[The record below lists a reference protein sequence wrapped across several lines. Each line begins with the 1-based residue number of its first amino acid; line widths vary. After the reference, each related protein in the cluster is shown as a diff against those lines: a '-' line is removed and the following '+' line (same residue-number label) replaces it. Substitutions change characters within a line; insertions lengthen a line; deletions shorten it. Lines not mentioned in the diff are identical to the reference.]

1 MSTPDDV
8 WEWIS
13 KPLEE
18 LKKGYT
24 DNPTQ
29 PWAERRQTFLQ
40 KLELSDASEDPV
52 VEQLLE
58 RLDES
63 SEADRNRILG
73 SDELDSMAKQLVQE
87 HGASQEAAEGEAAYD
102 EQVWQTYLEENGPEW
117 DGTEDNWEEFQ
128 TWFAYDAGEHGLSTP
143 AAELLALLTPQTA
156 AERIATFAEY
166 GVTITPPQEAGDEA
180 GYDEQEWQTY
190 LEENGP
196 EWDGTEDSWEGFRTW
211 FAYDAGEHGL
221 STPAAELLAL
231 LTPQTAA
238 ERIATFAEY
247 GVTITAPEQ
256 ADWADEAAPAPAEE
270 ELGAQEPAAQAQAG
284 PGPGE
289 QEEPGL
295 ETQRPDLTSEQ
306 IDTIMKEVLAK
317 NKDKGFEK
325 IPPAR
330 RKELMD
336 QVLGRR

>member
-13 KPLEE
+13 HPLEE

-24 DNPTQ
+24 DDPTQ

-102 EQVWQTYLEENGPEW
+102 EQEWQTYLEENGPEW

-128 TWFAYDAGEHGLSTP
+128 
-143 AAELLALLTPQTA
+143 
-156 AERIATFAEY
+156 
-166 GVTITPPQEAGDEA
+166 
-180 GYDEQEWQTY
+180 
-190 LEENGP
+190 
-196 EWDGTEDSWEGFRTW
+196 TW